1 MDPFQWTCPFCDRDQ
16 VVVEQNADHFARLL
30 NVGES
35 RYGNVGFEITAI
47 RCANSDCNEVALT
60 LDYGSTRFRHQIQDY
75 EVFGSVQAWR
85 LRPESASKVQPDFIP
100 AVLLEDYDEACL
112 IRDKSPKASAT
123 LARRCLQG
131 MIRDFCGIA
140 KGRLIDEI
148 KELNK
153 RLNEGTAPRGVEP
166 ESVEAI
172 DAVRDIGN
180 IGAHMEKDINL
191 IVDVD
196 PGEAQALIE
205 LIEMLFDEWY
215 VARHKREQRLAAV
228 KSIAAQKKAA
238 IATGRAQIAEN
249 SAPTTDDD
257 APVVEV

>member
-1 MDPFQWTCPFCDRDQ
+1 
-16 VVVEQNADHFARLL
+16 
-30 NVGES
+30 
-35 RYGNVGFEITAI
+35 
-47 RCANSDCNEVALT
+47 
-60 LDYGSTRFRHQIQDY
+60 
-75 EVFGSVQAWR
+75 
-85 LRPESASKVQPDFIP
+85 
-100 AVLLEDYDEACL
+100 
-112 IRDKSPKASAT
+112 
-123 LARRCLQG
+123 

-140 KGRLIDEI
+140 KSRLIDEI

-153 RLNEGTAPRGVEP
+153 RLDDGSAPRGVEP
-166 ESVEAI
+166 ETVEAI

-228 KSIAAQKKAA
+228 KKIAAEKKAA
-238 IATGRAQIAEN
+238 IAKGRAEIAKVDAATAVGE
-249 SAPTTDDD
+249 
-257 APVVEV
+257 APVVED